1 MTPKFIQLL
10 EQCITDG
17 VILGHTRAYK
27 HNDAPSKA
35 DINEAIVR
43 EVLNELHEW
52 FDFEEPEPY
61 ISPVG
66 HMFGDKR

>member
-10 EQCITDG
+10 EQCISDG

-27 HNDAPSKA
+27 HNDAPSVA
-35 DINEAIVR
+35 NINEAIVR

-52 FDFEEPEPY
+52 FDFDENKE
-61 ISPVG
+61 
-66 HMFGDKR
+66 KNT